1 MTAAT
6 DPTFGIAGFQ
16 ISEAFSPE
24 FLQSG
29 SPLAND
35 INSVSHIKSFS
46 DFVNLAVQTYNDIVH
61 GGISLKYENTNV
73 LTGNPGI
80 SLVLTQGSNTIG
92 AIGVSGLS
100 SDASHIISDA
110 SLIIGIASLHL

>member
-1 MTAAT
+1 MATVT
-6 DPTFGIAGFQ
+6 DPTFNIAGFQ
-16 ISEAFSPE
+16 ISEAFSPT

-35 INSVSHIKSFS
+35 INSFSHIKSLS
-46 DFVNLAVQTYNDIVH
+46 DFVSLAVQTYNDIVH

-73 LTGNPGI
+73 LTVNPGI
-80 SLVLTQGSNTIG
+80 SLVLSEGSNTIG

-100 SDASHIISDA
+100 SDASHLISDA
-110 SLIIGIASLHL
+110 SLIIGVASLHL